1 MRPQSTRPAY
11 RTALLAI
18 VMASLGGSLG
28 HAQVAISLAVN
39 GYYGDNKNAAGQV
52 LADGTLVK
60 VGFFRTGTNFVS
72 SANVL
77 STWQGLTGSMSS
89 KLGTFDDNFYTVA
102 STTVR
107 SGGDN
112 GSGWFQILY
121 NPDPDVQPD
130 PAYQSLFAI
139 NPAVSNPG
147 LTGVSLVNYKPFVWV
162 ETVDRSEFG
171 LFESI
176 LAFPTGT
183 FPDNDLA
190 IDLISGG
197 ATALVGT
204 LSDGGLQTVAGVSG
218 STPTPTISA
227 SGSLAALTTTYGLAS
242 GAQTLSISGT
252 GLSANITATA
262 PGGLEVSSDGTIY
275 GSTATF
281 AQAGGS
287 ASGTLRVRLAA
298 NAAVSGSYNSQ
309 NIVLSSTGATSIN
322 VATAAS
328 GNLVSAKVLTI
339 SGLTAADK
347 DFDSTTTAT
356 VTGTPSYV
364 GLVNGEIFS
373 VRGTVTWAFPDS
385 AVGSGKTLS
394 RTGSF
399 SAPSANYSLTQPS
412 LTASIRA
419 LPTLRLISIGTPVYN
434 NGNTTVT
441 HTFSGNVGANYVFE
455 YKTSLSS
462 PWQTHAVSV
471 GSSPSFSVTFTNN
484 GANSVNEWKDKMFFR
499 VKNG

>member
-1 MRPQSTRPAY
+1 T
-11 RTALLAI
+11 
-18 VMASLGGSLG
+18 
-28 HAQVAISLAVN
+28 
-39 GYYGDNKNAAGQV
+39 
-52 LADGTLVK
+52 
-60 VGFFRTGTNFVS
+60 
-72 SANVL
+72 
-77 STWQGLTGSMSS
+77 
-89 KLGTFDDNFYTVA
+89 
-102 STTVR
+102 
-107 SGGDN
+107 
-112 GSGWFQILY
+112 
-121 NPDPDVQPD
+121 
-130 PAYQSLFAI
+130 
-139 NPAVSNPG
+139 
-147 LTGVSLVNYKPFVWV
+147 
-162 ETVDRSEFG
+162 
-171 LFESI
+171 
-176 LAFPTGT
+176 
-183 FPDNDLA
+183 
-190 IDLISGG
+190 
-197 ATALVGT
+197 
-204 LSDGGLQTVAGVSG
+204 
-218 STPTPTISA
+218 
-227 SGSLAALTTTYGLAS
+227 
-242 GAQTLSISGT
+242 
-252 GLSANITATA
+252 
-262 PGGLEVSSDGTIY
+262 
-275 GSTATF
+275 
-281 AQAGGS
+281 
-287 ASGTLRVRLAA
+287 
-298 NAAVSGSYNSQ
+298 AAVSGAYNSQ

-322 VATAAS
+322 VATTAS

-373 VRGTVTWAFPDS
+373 VGGTVTWAFPDS

-434 NGNTTVT
+434 NGKTTVT

>member
-252 GLSANITATA
+252 GLSANIT
-262 PGGLEVSSDGTIY
+262 
-275 GSTATF
+275 
-281 AQAGGS
+281 
-287 ASGTLRVRLAA
+287 
-298 NAAVSGSYNSQ
+298 
-309 NIVLSSTGATSIN
+309 
-322 VATAAS
+322 
-328 GNLVSAKVLTI
+328 
-339 SGLTAADK
+339 
-347 DFDSTTTAT
+347 
-356 VTGTPSYV
+356 
-364 GLVNGEIFS
+364 
-373 VRGTVTWAFPDS
+373 
-385 AVGSGKTLS
+385 
-394 RTGSF
+394 
-399 SAPSANYSLTQPS
+399 
-412 LTASIRA
+412 
-419 LPTLRLISIGTPVYN
+419 
-434 NGNTTVT
+434 
-441 HTFSGNVGANYVFE
+441 
-455 YKTSLSS
+455 
-462 PWQTHAVSV
+462 
-471 GSSPSFSVTFTNN
+471 
-484 GANSVNEWKDKMFFR
+484 
-499 VKNG
+499 